1 MFCLAPKISVLLV
14 FLTFSLIWTSDKLSM
29 LIHEKQYDFYEL
41 AENNNTEENTIDSK
55 LKLLFID
62 SIEIFN
68 CFEHYSFNKSR
79 INPIDLFVVKEF
91 ALKNF
96 TPPPEI
102 V

>member
-1 MFCLAPKISVLLV
+1 MFRLVLKMSVLLV
-14 FLTFSLIWTSDKLSM
+14 FLTFSFVWVSDKLSM
-29 LIHEKQYDFYEL
+29 LLHEKQYDFYEL
-41 AENNNTEENTIDSK
+41 TENNTDERNVESK

-62 SIEIFN
+62 SIEILN
-68 CFEHYSFNKSR
+68 YFEYYSINNNR
-79 INPIDLFVVKEF
+79 INSFDLFIVKEF

>member
-1 MFCLAPKISVLLV
+1 MFRLTLKIFVLLA
-14 FLTFSLIWTSDKLSM
+14 FLTFSIIWVSDKLSI

-41 AENNNTEENTIDSK
+41 TENNTEENNVESK

-68 CFEHYSFNKSR
+68 CFEFYSFNKKR
-79 INPIDLFVVKEF
+79 INSFDSFVVKEF
-91 ALKNF
+91 VHKDL

>member
-1 MFCLAPKISVLLV
+1 MFRLALKISVLLV
-14 FLTFSLIWTSDKLSM
+14 FLTFSLIWVSDKLSI

-41 AENNNTEENTIDSK
+41 AENNTEENNLESK

-62 SIEIFN
+62 SIELFN
-68 CFEHYSFNKSR
+68 CFEYHSLNKAR
-79 INPIDLFVVKEF
+79 INSFDLFVVKEF

>member
-1 MFCLAPKISVLLV
+1 MLRLALKISVLLL
-14 FLTFSLIWTSDKLSM
+14 FLTFSLIWVSDKFSI

-41 AENNNTEENTIDSK
+41 TENNTSENNVESK
-55 LKLLFID
+55 LKLFFID

-68 CFEHYSFNKSR
+68 CFEYSSLNKNS
-79 INPIDLFVVKEF
+79 INSFDLFIVKEF
-91 ALKNF
+91 VLKNL

>member
-1 MFCLAPKISVLLV
+1 MFRLALKIFVLLV
-14 FLTFSLIWTSDKLSM
+14 SLTFSIFWVSDKLSI
-29 LIHEKQYDFYEL
+29 LIHEKQYDFYEQT
-41 AENNNTEENTIDSK
+41 ENNTEENNVESK

-68 CFEHYSFNKSR
+68 CFEYYSLNKAR
-79 INPIDLFVVKEF
+79 IDSFDLFVVKEF

>member
-1 MFCLAPKISVLLV
+1 MFRLVLKISLSLV
-14 FLTFSLIWTSDKLSM
+14 FLTFSIIWVSDKLSI

-41 AENNNTEENTIDSK
+41 TENNTEENNVESK

-68 CFEHYSFNKSR
+68 CFEYYSLNKTR
-79 INPIDLFVVKEF
+79 INSFDLFVVKEF